1 MYITNFSFICYS
13 KVANIFCTKYLIRM
27 FIYIFCFLVGTQ
39 EKLTRPYNID
49 IISLEDPY
57 AFRPSKV
64 REQTYMQLSVTV
76 LPRLIINLAVVR
88 VAGR

>member
-1 MYITNFSFICYS
+1 M
-13 KVANIFCTKYLIRM
+13 LIH
-27 FIYIFCFLVGTQ
+27 IFCFLVGTR
-39 EKLTRPYNID
+39 ERIVRPYNID
-49 IISLEDPY
+49 IISLEGPY
-57 AFRPSKV
+57 DFRSSKV